1 MVLGKK
7 SHFVNL
13 VKLVN
18 FFDKSGLRF
27 EHEAQIKLI
36 SCFQNLKVL
45 CLESG
50 IDIQRFGNFSNQKN
64 LTKIYI
70 WGRHR
75 HEYQELGIWG
85 KATSSW
91 FNPKLTSYPPA
102 IENVLELHIFPS
114 EIPQNFEMTQI
125 AEKMKNLE
133 KLEIFGQIL
142 DLPKIGQ
149 FISSFTNLKTV
160 QFCPSVP
167 LQGLI
172 ETLNF
177 LATKSLWISGSI
189 AVDELS
195 EQEKNIFEEAVQILN
210 EKFPGKHKMSIDY
223 NHPGRKMFR
232 FGLYF

>member
-1 MVLGKK
+1 M
-7 SHFVNL
+7 
-13 VKLVN
+13 
-18 FFDKSGLRF
+18 
-27 EHEAQIKLI
+27 
-36 SCFQNLKVL
+36 L

-133 KLEIFGQIL
+133 KLEIFDQIL

-167 LQGLI
+167 LQGKVFI
-172 ETLNF
+172 Y
-177 LATKSLWISGSI
+177 KSLS
-189 AVDELS
+189 EL
-195 EQEKNIFEEAVQILN
+195 F
-210 EKFPGKHKMSIDY
+210 KFGPAQTCNFKKVKVYETKQKFH
-223 NHPGRKMFR
+223 
-232 FGLYF
+232 

>member
-1 MVLGKK
+1 M
-7 SHFVNL
+7 
-13 VKLVN
+13 
-18 FFDKSGLRF
+18 
-27 EHEAQIKLI
+27 
-36 SCFQNLKVL
+36 L

-50 IDIQRFGNFSNQKN
+50 IDIQRFGNFSHQKK
-64 LTKIYI
+64 LTKVYI

-102 IENVLELHIFPS
+102 IENVLELRIFPS

-133 KLEIFGQIL
+133 KLEILGQIL

-160 QFCPSVP
+160 QFCASVP
-167 LQGLI
+167 LQGKVFI
-172 ETLNF
+172 Y
-177 LATKSLWISGSI
+177 KSLS
-189 AVDELS
+189 EL
-195 EQEKNIFEEAVQILN
+195 
-210 EKFPGKHKMSIDY
+210 
-223 NHPGRKMFR
+223 FR
-232 FGLYF
+232 FGPAQSCYFKKVKVYETKKKKFH

>member
-1 MVLGKK
+1 M
-7 SHFVNL
+7 
-13 VKLVN
+13 
-18 FFDKSGLRF
+18 
-27 EHEAQIKLI
+27 
-36 SCFQNLKVL
+36 L

-133 KLEIFGQIL
+133 KLKILGQIL

-160 QFCPSVP
+160 QFCSSVP
-167 LQGLI
+167 LQGKVFI
-172 ETLNF
+172 Y
-177 LATKSLWISGSI
+177 KSLS
-189 AVDELS
+189 EL
-195 EQEKNIFEEAVQILN
+195 FEFGPAQSCNFKKVKVYETKQ
-210 EKFPGKHKMSIDY
+210 KFH
-223 NHPGRKMFR
+223 
-232 FGLYF
+232 